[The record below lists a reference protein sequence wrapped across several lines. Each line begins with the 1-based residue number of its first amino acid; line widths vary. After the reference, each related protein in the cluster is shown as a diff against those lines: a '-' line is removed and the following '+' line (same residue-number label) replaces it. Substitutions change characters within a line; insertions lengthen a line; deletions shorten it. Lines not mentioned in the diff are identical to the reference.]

1 MKHIKIIIA
10 ALLALTLT
18 ACSDTNTAE
27 VSEPLLTET
36 TTEITT
42 TETQTET
49 TMESTTAEE
58 TVTSQVTT
66 EEEVI
71 TTLDTEET
79 VSEDEND
86 ITSKLDFFDYKF
98 IENYQG
104 TTDIGKLADKA
115 TAFLMESEYYSEA
128 MKNAEDMT
136 EQFAEYFD
144 NNGKIIPKL
153 NNAYPEDYDGDGKN
167 ETFIII
173 DMPYVA
179 IEGNAPAVR
188 SFLVFADSNENMNIL
203 SNASSLYD
211 TILLDY
217 GDFKQITFGGAGQIG
232 ADDNTVLYGVTYGN
246 AVELLSGRNNWSKMD
261 CFLTQ
266 TGWMSDWSIMF
277 FNTQE
282 NKYCELSGVEVE
294 PDEIRAMDTENSL
307 SDIWDN
313 YKEGDFLHF
322 NRIGKKYYV
331 VITNPIP
338 YGDEPVYI
346 CENGRF
352 ERIEDPYIG
361 IARESDY
368 DIDFDKAIAKM
379 KPVK

>member
-1 MKHIKIIIA
+1 
-10 ALLALTLT
+10 
-18 ACSDTNTAE
+18 
-27 VSEPLLTET
+27 
-36 TTEITT
+36 
-42 TETQTET
+42 
-49 TMESTTAEE
+49 
-58 TVTSQVTT
+58 
-66 EEEVI
+66 
-71 TTLDTEET
+71 
-79 VSEDEND
+79 
-86 ITSKLDFFDYKF
+86 
-98 IENYQG
+98 
-104 TTDIGKLADKA
+104 
-115 TAFLMESEYYSEA
+115 
-128 MKNAEDMT
+128 
-136 EQFAEYFD
+136 
-144 NNGKIIPKL
+144 
-153 NNAYPEDYDGDGKN
+153 
-167 ETFIII
+167 
-173 DMPYVA
+173 MPYVA

-322 NRIGKKYYV
+322 KRIGKKYYV

-361 IARESDY
+361 IDSESDY